1 MIEAKNITFDREF
14 AEQQQDVAAG
24 DYVMLSVTD
33 TGAGMPPDILKRV
46 FKPFFT
52 TKEVGKGTGL
62 GLSMVYGFIKQSDGH
77 IAINSEPG
85 HGTTV
90 KMYFC
95 RGSVAMPETAA
106 IAAPSMT
113 GGNERILVV
122 EDEASVRGLVFEQL
136 SALGYDVS
144 QAANAEEAL
153 TRLRTDRP
161 FDLMLTDVVMPG
173 RLNGKRLADEVERQW
188 PATRIVFMSGYA
200 ESALL
205 HDGRLSSAQKLL
217 SKPFRKAEL
226 ARVIRRALEE
236 DRIPG
241 VRPLVDVAN

>member
-1 MIEAKNITFDREF
+1 
-14 AEQQQDVAAG
+14 
-24 DYVMLSVTD
+24 
-33 TGAGMPPDILKRV
+33 
-46 FKPFFT
+46 
-52 TKEVGKGTGL
+52 
-62 GLSMVYGFIKQSDGH
+62 
-77 IAINSEPG
+77 
-85 HGTTV
+85 
-90 KMYFC
+90 MYFR